1 MPEAQLLK
9 LPMAGL
15 ASCGQHGRMH
25 DMDALQSQDLR
36 GLTPQALEALAQRM
50 LVHVQQQAREIARRD
65 GEIVWRD
72 AKIEKITFE
81 LARLKRWKFGAR
93 TEAMDAQQRQL
104 FLETLVEDEADLQAQ
119 LAELQARQSPPPV
132 TPEKAPQPPR
142 RQALP
147 EHLRRVEHH
156 HEPADTHCPAVDC
169 GEPMTRV
176 GEDVSER
183 LDIVPAEFFVHRH
196 IRGKWVCRCCQRQG
210 VDRLV
215 QEPAEPQIIERG
227 IPASGLVAYTLISRF
242 ADPVPYYRQEA
253 INARS
258 GVHTPRSTL
267 AAWAGQAGAALH
279 PLYEALKRF
288 VLGSA
293 VVQADETTVDMLDPG
308 AGKTRKAYVW
318 AYARG
323 EFDPRPGVVYDF
335 CPGRGS
341 KYPLAFLGGLPS
353 PPGSQ
358 ADRPAE
364 SRDPPWSG
372 TLVCDRYGGYDSV
385 LDPKVFPQRVSA
397 ACAAHARRKFDE
409 LAKSG
414 FGEQWNQKPT

>member
-1 MPEAQLLK
+1 MAMKMP
-9 LPMAGL
+9 G
-15 ASCGQHGRMH
+15 GQHGRMH
-25 DMDALQSQDLR
+25 GMDALKSLDLT
-36 GLTPQALEALAQRM
+36 GLTPEALQGLAQQL
-50 LVHVQQQAREIARRD
+50 LVRVQQQEREIAHRDGEIARRD

-132 TPEKAPQPPR
+132 SPEKAPQPPR

-156 HEPADTHCPAVDC
+156 HEPADTHCPAAGC

-210 VDRLV
+210 VERLV
-215 QEPAEPQIIERG
+215 QEPAEPQVIERG

-242 ADPVPYYRQEA
+242 ADHVPYYRQEA

-293 VVQADETTVDMLDPG
+293 VVQADETTVAMLDPG

-323 EFDPRPGVVYDF
+323 EFDPQPGVGLRLLPGPGQQVPAGL
-335 CPGRGS
+335 PGR
-341 KYPLAFLGGLPS
+341 AAHRE
-353 PPGSQ
+353 PGS
-358 ADRPAE
+358 ALERH
-364 SRDPPWSG
+364 
-372 TLVCDRYGGYDSV
+372 T
-385 LDPKVFPQRVSA
+385 RV
-397 ACAAHARRKFDE
+397 
-409 LAKSG
+409 
-414 FGEQWNQKPT
+414 